1 MTLHLSLLLQGLGGF
16 LPPKCCLHWGSSGYL
31 DKHTVD
37 VQDASGC
44 VCKGDSRDLPRPRY
58 LSDSPERT

>member
-16 LPPKCCLHWGSSGYL
+16 LPRKCCLHWSSSGYL

-44 VCKGDSRDLPRPRY
+44 VCKGDSRELPRP
-58 LSDSPERT
+58 